1 MAEPTTLDELL
12 TRAPMDLDMEVT
24 VAAFNEQR
32 IRWLSNQAIGSRKLV
47 KSKSIPVGM
56 EIDLSAMKP
65 TKITL

>member
-1 MAEPTTLDELL
+1 
-12 TRAPMDLDMEVT
+12 MDLDMEVT